1 MRNNVKYRK
10 LLTGSGK
17 VNREEA
23 KKNKKYQTKS
33 YNLKTMSEDI
43 KKLN

>member
-10 LLTGSGK
+10 LLAGSGK

-23 KKNKKYQTKS
+23 KKNKKYKTKF
-33 YNLKTMSEDI
+33 I
-43 KKLN
+43 IWI